1 MKVLRIIAIITVGA
15 VFVFSG
21 TVKAIDPLGSAYK
34 FHDYFQAFGMGFLQ
48 FLSLPFSIILCLTE
62 FLTGFTILTGI
73 RRREGIWGALIL
85 MIIFTPLTFILA
97 LTNPVSDCGC
107 FGDAVHLTN
116 WQTFGKNMILISFVI
131 FLFSERYKTDGRIRR
146 SYQWIIASLAA
157 LTFTGF
163 ILYNLTFLPLI
174 DFLPYSTGTYI
185 PGKMMMPAGA
195 PVTQYET
202 TFIYEKE
209 GKRKAFSIKDY
220 PAGDSTWKFIEQRS
234 RLIKKGYLPPIHDF
248 SVTTRD
254 NVNITDSILRTPDP
268 IILMVSGKLRG
279 AARKNLEKGFEA
291 GRKCISDSIGFYV
304 LTASGSDEISS
315 YDNGL
320 QFCTTDETTLK
331 TMVRSNPGYILLI
344 KGTIEGKWSWANLPE
359 NISERIRKL
368 NSTET
373 NNIQK

>member
-34 FHDYFQAFGMGFLQ
+34 FHDYFQAFGMSFLQ
-48 FLSLPFSIILCLTE
+48 FLSLPLSIILCLTE

-85 MIIFTPLTFILA
+85 MVIFTPLTFILA

-131 FLFSERYKTDGRIRR
+131 LLFSERYKTDGRIRR

-163 ILYNLTFLPLI
+163 ILYNLIFLPLI

-209 GKRKAFSIKDY
+209 GKRKDVF
-220 PAGDSTWKFIEQRS
+220 
-234 RLIKKGYLPPIHDF
+234 
-248 SVTTRD
+248 
-254 NVNITDSILRTPDP
+254 N
-268 IILMVSGKLRG
+268 
-279 AARKNLEKGFEA
+279 
-291 GRKCISDSIGFYV
+291 
-304 LTASGSDEISS
+304 
-315 YDNGL
+315 
-320 QFCTTDETTLK
+320 
-331 TMVRSNPGYILLI
+331 
-344 KGTIEGKWSWANLPE
+344 
-359 NISERIRKL
+359 
-368 NSTET
+368 
-373 NNIQK
+373 